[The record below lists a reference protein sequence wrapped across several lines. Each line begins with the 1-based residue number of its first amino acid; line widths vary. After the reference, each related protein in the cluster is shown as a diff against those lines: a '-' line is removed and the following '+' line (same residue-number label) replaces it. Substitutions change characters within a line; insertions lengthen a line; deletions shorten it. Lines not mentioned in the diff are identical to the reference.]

1 MWHRVSIPQAV
12 GVVATWLSEK
22 QKLDASVGF
31 QYRERQVLLQP
42 FVFRAFFFLLGF
54 VSIPRAVGVVA
65 TLFRAFFFM
74 LGYVV
79 SIPRAVGVVA
89 TFNR

>member
-1 MWHRVSIPQAV
+1 MLLQQIGS
-12 GVVATWLSEK
+12 
-22 QKLDASVGF
+22 SVGASS
-31 QYRERQVLLQP
+31 VSK
-42 FVFRAFFFLLGF
+42 

-89 TFNR
+89 TFSSIPCS

>member
-1 MWHRVSIPQAV
+1 MLLQQIGS
-12 GVVATWLSEK
+12 
-22 QKLDASVGF
+22 SVGASS
-31 QYRERQVLLQP
+31 VSK
-42 FVFRAFFFLLGF
+42 

-89 TFNR
+89 TWWFCREYGVPTDTFQYRER